1 MAEMPL
7 IAILRGITPDEAVP
21 VAELLFEE
29 GFRIVEIPLNS
40 PDPLKSIEQVARAL
54 GTKMVVGA
62 GTVVDVEDVTRVTNI
77 GGKLIVSPNFDSDVV
92 RTAKTAGLYC
102 CPGVQ
107 TVTEAFAAH
116 RAGADA
122 LKLFPADV
130 SPPAVV
136 KAIRTVLPKEVKLV
150 PVGGVDEQLMGDY
163 WSAGAKGF
171 GIGSNLY
178 KPGKSLGEI
187 RTSAR
192 ALVAAM
198 RSVVAHD
205 PISPGRPRA

>member
-1 MAEMPL
+1 MTGRIPRNTHL

-92 RTAKTAGLYC
+92 IPPSGMPDSRWG
-102 CPGVQ
+102 
-107 TVTEAFAAH
+107 
-116 RAGADA
+116 
-122 LKLFPADV
+122 FP
-130 SPPAVV
+130 S
-136 KAIRTVLPKEVKLV
+136 
-150 PVGGVDEQLMGDY
+150 G
-163 WSAGAKGF
+163 
-171 GIGSNLY
+171 
-178 KPGKSLGEI
+178 
-187 RTSAR
+187 
-192 ALVAAM
+192 
-198 RSVVAHD
+198 
-205 PISPGRPRA
+205 PISDSMW